1 MNPRYRTM
9 SLLTAGFAV
18 AAVAGAA
25 QAQVT
30 VFEDFAAPDT
40 LTPDPDTF
48 LADFGVFTFSIGG
61 SGSSGGSQD
70 TADPPPAPAV
80 GDTGVGIDPWPFT
93 PAGND
98 PSGDGLDDPTF
109 VYEVTVAN
117 DSATSGGVALGAV
130 TSWTERL
137 PALAGVPQTGNL
149 ITTDSS
155 QGFFGFYVKYDSTE
169 AAAIDLEVALWVDDS
184 AGGLEVSNLIPV
196 VGDGT
201 FQLVEFDLSDP
212 DLFNVGFGTSDGVL
226 EPGPITLDSI
236 VLYNFGPENDELGT
250 VEIAYVH
257 FDPTTPLVDLVPDV
271 SFLEADFNQDGV
283 VDLLDFD
290 TLASNFGGPGDET
303 SGDAT
308 GDGVVDLLDF
318 DVLASQFGQS
328 SPAAVP
334 EPASLALLG
343 LGGLAAMRRRRA

>member
-1 MNPRYRTM
+1 MNPRYRTL
-9 SLLTAGFAV
+9 SLLSAGLAV
-18 AAVAGAA
+18 AAFSGAA
-25 QAQVT
+25 HAQVT
-30 VFEDFAAPDT
+30 VLEDFAQPSAG
-40 LTPDPDTF
+40 DPDVYEPTF
-48 LADFGVFTFSIGG
+48 GQFTFSIGG

-70 TADPPPAPAV
+70 TADPPPAPAI
-80 GDTGVGIDPWPFT
+80 GDTAISVDPWPFT

-98 PSGDGLDDPTF
+98 PSGDGLDDPTYI
-109 VYEVTVAN
+109 YEVTVAN
-117 DSATSGGVALGAV
+117 DAASSGGVALGAV

-137 PALAGVPQTGNL
+137 PALAGIPQAGNL

-169 AAAIDLEVALWVDDS
+169 VAALDLQVGLWVDDS
-184 AGGLEVSNLIPV
+184 AGGLEVSDLVPV

-201 FQLVEFDLSDP
+201 FQLVEFDISDP
-212 DLFNVGFGTSDGVL
+212 TLFNVGFGNSDGVL

-236 VLYNFGPENDELGT
+236 VLYNFGPENDELGL

-290 TLASNFGGPGDET
+290 ILAQNFGGAGTPPT
-303 SGDAT
+303 GDAND
-308 GDGVVDLLDF
+308 DGIVNLLDF
-318 DVLASQFGQS
+318 DLLAQQFGQS

-334 EPASLALLG
+334 EPASLGLLA
-343 LGGLAAMRRRRA
+343 LGGLAALRRRRA